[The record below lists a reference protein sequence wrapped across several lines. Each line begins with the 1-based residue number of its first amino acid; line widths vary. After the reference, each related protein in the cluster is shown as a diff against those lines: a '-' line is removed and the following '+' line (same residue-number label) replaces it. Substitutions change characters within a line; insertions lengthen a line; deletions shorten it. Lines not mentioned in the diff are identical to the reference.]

1 MKSSSSVFFWIRF
14 HSIPFLPKVLRKTG
28 LPTCYFKVLVVKVVC
43 RICLSYSAVSVVHLP
58 YPSILYT
65 CLSGSFYS
73 MPKTWWF
80 LFIFSTEGYFLDVQR
95 SEHYS
100 LFSAGGF
107 LLDGRLWSSWLF
119 SPSGFTVFAG
129 FISSGRGP
137 STTHRFLPKKKQ
149 LDLFADG
156 HDCPMA

>member
-65 CLSGSFYS
+65 CLGGSFYS

-100 LFSAGGF
+100 LFLAGGF

-119 SPSGFTVFAG
+119 SQSGFTAFAG
-129 FISSGRGP
+129 LVLVYKWQNVIQ
-137 STTHRFLPKKKQ
+137 HLKLK
-149 LDLFADG
+149 
-156 HDCPMA
+156 